1 MVLYSS
7 LEIIKPVIKLG
18 NGSSQPIGLKRQ
30 ESRTPTK
37 PRRRCSLRPLLFP
50 PVDITLIM
58 GEGESHAL
66 FHVVRARRHEL
77 SCWNNLTAV
86 AAWASSRPGEGKGA
100 RIPFRNPHPMGCG
113 ELYDR
118 KLSRAVLNWRS
129 GRELPTRLIDHNRN
143 KTPEKS
149 SPSLRN
155 SSFT

>member
-1 MVLYSS
+1 MALASR
-7 LEIIKPVIKLG
+7 
-18 NGSSQPIGLKRQ
+18 PIGLKRQ
-30 ESRTPTK
+30 GSRTP

-58 GEGESHAL
+58 GEGGSHYSTSSGPGGT
-66 FHVVRARRHEL
+66 

-86 AAWASSRPGEGKGA
+86 KLLHGHRHDQERA
-100 RIPFRNPHPMGCG
+100 RELAFRNPHPMGCG

-129 GRELPTRLIDHNRN
+129 GRELLTRLIDHNRN
-143 KTPEKS
+143 KTLEKS